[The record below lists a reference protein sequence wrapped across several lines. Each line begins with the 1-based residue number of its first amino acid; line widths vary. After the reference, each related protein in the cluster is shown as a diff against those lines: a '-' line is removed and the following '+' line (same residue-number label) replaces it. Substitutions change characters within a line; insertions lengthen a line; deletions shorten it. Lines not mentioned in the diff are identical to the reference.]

1 MASRKTTKRPPS
13 GADDEDMRTF
23 KAGGALLV
31 AALVGGGA
39 AFGIG
44 QSAGPDAATTVVR
57 RVQTVV
63 GASPASLPRD
73 AKSIHEIYHDA
84 APGVVQVVSR
94 TQQGQGLGSGFVIDT
109 AGHIVT
115 NYHVVAGASRVEVS
129 FSDNDLVRASVV
141 GEDPTTDIALLKVG
155 TTASALKPLPL
166 GNSDHAEVGDAV
178 VAIGNPLGLD
188 RTVTAGIVSAL
199 QREITAPNGY
209 AIDKVIQTDAAIN
222 HGNSGGPLLNETG
235 QVIGVNSQI
244 ATGGSDP
251 EAGNIGIGFSV
262 PINTVKA
269 VAAQILETGKV
280 EHSYLGVSLAE
291 ITKQLSDT
299 VRLPATSGV
308 LVLRVSPGSPAA
320 RAGIKGGTTRVVVDG
335 QSFTVGG
342 DVLTAIDG
350 KPVKTIGDVRSAIQ
364 DKRPG
369 ENVSVTVKRAHGT
382 KTLEVTLGKQPAT
395 PRA

>member
-1 MASRKTTKRPPS
+1 MASRKTTKRAPPR
-13 GADDEDMRTF
+13 ADDEEMGIF

-44 QSAGPDAATTVVR
+44 QAAGQDATTTVVR

-63 GASPASLPRD
+63 GASPASLARD
-73 AKSIHEIYHDA
+73 GKSIHEAYKEA

-141 GEDPTTDIALLKVG
+141 GKDPTTDIALLKVG
-155 TTASALKPLPL
+155 TSAGALKPLPL
-166 GNSDHAEVGDAV
+166 GDSDRTEVGDAV

-222 HGNSGGPLLNETG
+222 HGNSGGPLLNKKG

-244 ATGGSDP
+244 ATGGTDP
-251 EAGNIGIGFSV
+251 EAGNIGIGFAV

-291 ITKQLSDT
+291 ITKQLAAT

-308 LVLRVSPGSPAA
+308 LVLRVSPGSPAS
-320 RAGIKGGTTRVVVDG
+320 RAGIKGGATRVVVDG

-350 KPVKTIGDVRSAIQ
+350 KAVKTVGDVRSAIQ

-369 ENVSVTVKRAHGT
+369 ESVSVTVKRANGA
-382 KTLEVTLGKQPAT
+382 KTLEVTLGKQPAK